1 MPAYNAILYVREAI
15 ASIRTQTY
23 QDFELIIIDDGST
36 DATAEACRKT
46 IAGDPRCRL
55 ISRPNTGIVGA
66 LNDGFAVARCT
77 DYIAR
82 MDADDVSEPDRFHRQ
97 VEYLET
103 NPDCVAVGCR
113 AFAIDSD
120 GDPVCLLDSPP
131 GHAEIEE
138 DLFLGRGGAIL
149 HPSVMIRR
157 EAFVRVNGYDLRFQL
172 AEDLD
177 LYFRLGEIGRLANVP
192 EVLLKYRLHLGSTNV
207 KKRDLQLVVSSTV
220 LQEAY
225 RRRGLPGAPPLVP
238 DHMPTTL
245 EVRAIWAYKAV
256 FGGNYRTAVKHA
268 VRCVAKRPWKL
279 AWWRLLGAAT
289 KGLLKGRYN
298 KWIIL

>member
-36 DATAEACRKT
+36 DATAEACRKA

-82 MDADDVSEPDRFHRQ
+82 MDADDVAEPERFHRQ

-113 AFAIDSD
+113 AFVIDPD
-120 GDPVCLLDSPP
+120 GDPICLVNNPP
-131 GHAEIEE
+131 GHAEIEK
-138 DLFLGRGGAIL
+138 DLFLGLGGAIL
-149 HPSVMIRR
+149 HPSVMIQR
-157 EAFVRVNGYDLRFQL
+157 EAFVRVNGYDPRFQL
-172 AEDLD
+172 VEDLD
-177 LYFRLGEIGRLANVP
+177 LYLKLGEIGRLANLP
-192 EVLLKYRLHLGSTNV
+192 DVLLKYRLHLASTNV
-207 KKRDLQLVVSSTV
+207 VKRDLQFVVGSGA

-225 RRRGLPGAPPLVP
+225 RRRGLPGAPFLVP
-238 DHMPTTL
+238 DVMLTA
-245 EVRAIWAYKAV
+245 VGIRARWGYMAIA
-256 FGGNYRTAVKHA
+256 GGHYRTAIKYA
-268 VRCVAKRPWKL
+268 IRCVARQPWKP
-279 AWWRLLGAAT
+279 AWWRLLGAAA
-289 KGLLKGRYN
+289 KRLLRSSFQD
-298 KWIIL
+298 LL